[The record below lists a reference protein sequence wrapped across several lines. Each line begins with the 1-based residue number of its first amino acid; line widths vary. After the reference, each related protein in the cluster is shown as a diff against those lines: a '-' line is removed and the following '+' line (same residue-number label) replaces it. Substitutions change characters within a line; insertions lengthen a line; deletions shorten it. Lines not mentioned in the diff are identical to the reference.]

1 MQRSVCTTSHQSPAT
16 SLPRRGASRA
26 RQCYPAKHMYPNR
39 VVAITG
45 ASAGIGRAT
54 ALRVARDG
62 ASVVICARREA
73 LLQAVARE
81 ITAAGGNPLAIVADV
96 SREDDMTQMVA
107 QAVERFGRL
116 DVILC
121 NAGFAVAGAID
132 DISPEQMRQLMDVNY
147 MGTFYAARAAMP
159 AFRKQGRG
167 HVIMVSSI

>member
-1 MQRSVCTTSHQSPAT
+1 
-16 SLPRRGASRA
+16 
-26 RQCYPAKHMYPNR
+26 MYPNR

-159 AFRKQGRG
+159 AFRKQGP
-167 HVIMVSSI
+167 

>member
-73 LLQAVARE
+73 LLHAVARE
-81 ITAAGGNPLAIVADV
+81 ITAAGGNPLPIVADV

-107 QAVERFGRL
+107 QAGDRIGPL
-116 DVILC
+116 DATLC
-121 NAGFAVAGAID
+121 NAGFAVASAID
-132 DISPEQMRQLMDVNY
+132 ALSPEHMSQLMYVNY
-147 MGTFYAARAAMP
+147 TRTMFAARAAMP
-159 AFRKQGRG
+159 AVL
-167 HVIMVSSI
+167 H